1 MGEIIITVLGA
12 AVGIK
17 ILLMLVA
24 VAGQKNRAG
33 QKRF

>member
-12 AVGIK
+12 AVGVK

-24 VAGQKNRAG
+24 VAGQKKRVS
-33 QKRF
+33 QKRP